1 MRMELACFLSATT
14 TVLCNWKY
22 GALAGDGMD
31 QDGDYSIL
39 AVDLLA
45 GRQAGSRRDRQTDR
59 QASVQFI
66 RLMNCIKRRKS
77 ESAAAACLPATVECC
92 GYSLWQ
98 NGRYI
103 CG

>member
-22 GALAGDGMD
+22 GAVAGDGRD

-45 GRQAGSRRDRQTDR
+45 GRQAAAETGRQIDK
-59 QASVQFI
+59 QACNSFD
-66 RLMNCIKRRKS
+66 
-77 ESAAAACLPATVECC
+77 
-92 GYSLWQ
+92 
-98 NGRYI
+98 
-103 CG
+103 

>member
-22 GALAGDGMD
+22 GAVAGDGRD

-45 GRQAGSRRDRQTDR
+45 GRQPPR
-59 QASVQFI
+59 QAD
-66 RLMNCIKRRKS
+66 R
-77 ESAAAACLPATVECC
+77 
-92 GYSLWQ
+92 
-98 NGRYI
+98 
-103 CG
+103 